1 MTDAA
6 PIHLY
11 SLGVPRPGVT
21 RRIDWTWGM
30 IPTPHS
36 RFQVLGFH
44 SRASPGPRL
53 PISQVQVAPGGG
65 EALPPHVFVHS
76 APRVPEPLP
85 VPALCCTGGKATSRA
100 RVCLRGAVEQAPH
113 AGGPATQPHVGAE
126 ARAPGRAARRS
137 WFLDREPPA
146 KPTSLQNEPGARGD
160 SSAAPQVS
168 QGPRACPPEAELGR
182 TVTVR
187 QSEVFSASCLQ
198 PC

>member
-11 SLGVPRPGVT
+11 SLGVPCPGVT
-21 RRIDWTWGM
+21 RQIDWTWGM

-44 SRASPGPRL
+44 SLASPGSRL

-100 RVCLRGAVEQAPH
+100 LVCLRGAVELAPH
-113 AGGPATQPHVGAE
+113 AGRAAASCGGPPYTATRGSRGEGA
-126 ARAPGRAARRS
+126 RPGRQAEPVSRQGAA
-137 WFLDREPPA
+137 
-146 KPTSLQNEPGARGD
+146 G
-160 SSAAPQVS
+160 
-168 QGPRACPPEAELGR
+168 RADFP
-182 TVTVR
+182 
-187 QSEVFSASCLQ
+187 SE
-198 PC
+198 